1 MKKEINSKSRRK
13 WIRGGLAAFAS
24 VALLTTGF
32 AVWVVGVQKDK
43 VNGDIGVTVDTAQ
56 NESVLFDA
64 TLNTDDKSIV
74 LGEPAQITDGFVK
87 NNDVKE
93 DLTVTFSKFEISVG
107 QAVVDNYNQLKLS
120 LIPNP
125 DENNGGKFDGMTFAD
140 NKAETAK
147 LDNKLTNGKRPETNA
162 TYFDLVTETID
173 LPTSDVEASDV
184 SENLGFSRKTT
195 NSVTKYELVTKSVKL
210 FKWGTFFNSVSPC
223 NFYNDVLA
231 SAQTPENADKVQGE
245 LADMAAKYASKHIC
259 LHMELAKKATDTVKE

>member
-13 WIRGGLAAFAS
+13 WIMGGLAAFAS

-64 TLNTDDKSIV
+64 ALLDGDKSIV
-74 LGEPAQITDGFVK
+74 LGEPAEITTGFVRNSEK
-87 NNDVKE
+87 KE

-107 QAVVDNYNQLKLS
+107 QAVVNNFNQIKLS
-120 LIPNP
+120 LITDPK
-125 DENNGGKFDGMTFAD
+125 EENGGKFDGKTFVD
-140 NKAETAK
+140 NKAEMAK
-147 LDNKLTNGKRPETNA
+147 LDKKITGDKRPETNA

-173 LPTSDVEASDV
+173 LPTADIEASAV
-184 SENLGFSRKTT
+184 SESLGFSRKTT

-231 SAQTPENADKVQGE
+231 TAQTPENADNVQGE
-245 LADMAAKYASKHIC
+245 LKDMETKLNNKDIC
-259 LHMELAKKATDTVKE
+259 LHMELVKKAGA

>member
-13 WIRGGLAAFAS
+13 WIMGGLAAFAS

-64 TLNTDDKSIV
+64 ALLDSDKSIV
-74 LGEPAQITDGFVK
+74 LGEPAKITNGFVK
-87 NNDVKE
+87 NNEIKE

-107 QAVVDNYNQLKLS
+107 QAVINDFNQLKLS
-120 LIPNP
+120 LITES
-125 DENNGGKFDGMTFAD
+125 DEKNGGKFDGVTFAD
-140 NKAETAK
+140 NKAGTAK
-147 LDNKLTNGKRPETNA
+147 LDKTLTEKKRPETDA
-162 TYFDLVTETID
+162 TYFNLVTETID
-173 LPTSDVEASDV
+173 LPTSDITAPSS
-184 SENLGFSRKTT
+184 SEGLTFSRTTT
-195 NSVTKYELVTKSVKL
+195 NSVVKYELVTKSVKL

-231 SAQTPENADKVQGE
+231 NAQTPENADKVHGE
-245 LADMAAKYASKHIC
+245 LDEMATKYADKQIC
-259 LHMELAKKATDTVKE
+259 LHMELVKKAALNN